1 MIRSRFVPALPA
13 ILPAILIVLN
23 APALVA
29 QAPGPGGTEPPTAR
43 VAVLT
48 ASLYNDQANVREA
61 TDTAQAVLATAVIRD
76 RLVEQLG
83 AQVIPYGLIDSLA
96 AAPEALE
103 AAGGVPCNVKV
114 ACAVAV
120 ARQSGARWVV
130 MTKVSKTSNLIWL
143 LSAQLVRVAT
153 GEIVLDD
160 STELK
165 GEPGPMVRVG
175 VRSFGDRV
183 ARTIRAGGY
192 TTNFPAGEPSF

>member
-1 MIRSRFVPALPA
+1 MTLRRFAPALPA
-13 ILPAILIVLN
+13 ILLLLS
-23 APALVA
+23 ALALAA
-29 QAPGPGGTEPPTAR
+29 QAPGPRGPEPPTAR

-61 TDTAQAVLATAVIRD
+61 TDTAQVILATAVIRD
-76 RLVEQLG
+76 RLVERLG
-83 AQVIPYGLIDSLA
+83 EQVVPFALIDSLA
-96 AAPEALE
+96 AAPEARE
-103 AAGGVPCNVKV
+103 IAGGVPCHVKV

-120 ARQSGARWVV
+120 AQRAGARWVV

-143 LSAQLVRVAT
+143 LSGQLVRVAT
-153 GEIVLDD
+153 SAIVLDD

-175 VRSFGDRV
+175 VRSFGNRV

-192 TTNFPAGEPSF
+192 ATNFPDGEPES